1 MEEKKQLKKVF
12 DNYTIIRSRL
22 DQLTKLIESMSAEY
36 EELHEKLINNRKA
49 EKELI
54 NKIEEVEGKTLSQ
67 YDLLEIVSADEN

>member
-67 YDLLEIVSADEN
+67 YDLLEIVSTDEN